1 MRNTKIWMWDLN
13 TIFTSN
19 RENDWSCIEGYDMS
33 NNSFLVEEMLKHICK
48 HKKSR
53 ALGHEDNGAT
63 ISKRGKNA

>member
-19 RENDWSCIEGYDMS
+19 REKDWSCIEGYDMS
-33 NNSFLVEEMLKHICK
+33 NNSFPVEEMLKHICK
-48 HKKSR
+48 HKKRR

>member
-1 MRNTKIWMWDLN
+1 
-13 TIFTSN
+13 
-19 RENDWSCIEGYDMS
+19 MS
-33 NNSFLVEEMLKHICK
+33 NNSFPAEEMLKHICK